1 MSTKTM
7 GSGLLVLF
15 RTLRAVRGFAI
26 AAILLA
32 GAPPL
37 LLPGQ
42 APPPAEIRR
51 VAARESWKVR
61 SEADSDL
68 WFHGMAVI
76 GFEGFGP
83 LRMYDTGYA
92 ERVRAAKRRRGIY
105 PTLLDRKS
113 ARFRVAFYG
122 DSTFEIMHFLPL
134 YFLAPSSDGLLR
146 AIRAIAR
153 DSSAADN
160 AGDPATRNA
169 VKAVAS
175 LLGSRRQRELL
186 GEFVDALEDERR
198 VFYEDYERESAG
210 ARTAQIAKV
219 QQHWNADL
227 APALAPYLE
236 RWRLGNGLIVVSP
249 ALGAEGRF
257 VILGRGSA
265 PGPVIAVGLPS
276 SPADHDGVPL
286 SAVRELCFPIV
297 HAVIGQD
304 AARKLERVAAERL
317 SSVAAVRCGALAL
330 ERYVPALRSSYQT
343 QFLRAA
349 GSPATGAGVDAAFI
363 RVFNLPPAVDAG
375 LRRAIFPL

>member
-1 MSTKTM
+1 MD
-7 GSGLLVLF
+7 SGLLVLF
-15 RTLRAVRGFAI
+15 RTLRAVQRFAV
-26 AAILLA
+26 AASLLA
-32 GAPPL
+32 GALPSP
-37 LLPGQ
+37 LPGQ
-42 APPPAEIRR
+42 ASPPAEIPR
-51 VAARESWKVR
+51 VAARESWNVR
-61 SEADSDL
+61 SIADFDL

-83 LRMYDTGYA
+83 LRMYDGDYA

-113 ARFRVAFYG
+113 ARFRAAFYS

-134 YFLAPSSDGLLR
+134 YFLAPGSGGLLR
-146 AIRAIAR
+146 TIRSIGLEG
-153 DSSAADN
+153 SAGDN
-160 AGDPATRNA
+160 AGDPTTRDA
-169 VKAVAS
+169 VKAIGSVLA
-175 LLGSRRQRELL
+175 SRRQRELL
-186 GEFVDALEDERR
+186 GEFVDVLEDERR
-198 VFYEDYERESAG
+198 VFYEDYERESNG
-210 ARTAQIAKV
+210 ARTTQIAKV

-249 ALGAEGRF
+249 PLGAEGRF
-257 VILGRGSA
+257 VILGRGSS

-276 SPADHDGVPL
+276 SPADRDAVAI

-330 ERYVPALRSSYQT
+330 ERYVPALRSSYQSR
-343 QFLRAA
+343 FLRAA
-349 GSPATGAGVDAAFI
+349 GSPATGADIDAAFI